1 MGDPLLKAHSK
12 LEGIQFYGKFS
23 EFGQLDMIVR
33 QRKNFD
39 VRHRVHLHALL
50 NDFPVR
56 VFQVA
61 SPNFQSAICE
71 CRKN

>member
-23 EFGQLDMIVR
+23 KFGQLDMIVS
-33 QRKNFD
+33 QRKDFD

-56 VFQVA
+56 VSQVA
-61 SPNFQSAICE
+61 SLNFPSAIWE
-71 CRKN
+71 CTKN